1 MDSDNV
7 VQDNLSEES
16 RQEKLPI
23 DARLLS
29 ESVIELNILR
39 RSVGLYPPDHPIL
52 KETINRAFD
61 LLKKLFEL
69 RSSNSRCCKGCPGY

>member
-29 ESVIELNILR
+29 ESV
-39 RSVGLYPPDHPIL
+39 
-52 KETINRAFD
+52 RA
-61 LLKKLFEL
+61 L
-69 RSSNSRCCKGCPGY
+69 ST